1 LAWEPKI
8 VKEGDSID
16 CLDLAQ
22 AMIDSP
28 GIPNREKVPLIAI
41 LAQYT
46 HVKPVGQYLSRSIVF
61 EPPKTIDEALE
72 LRRKFM
78 MMKYRRE
85 LTIEEADGLIADID
99 GHIAQM
105 RGPDHAQRIEAM
117 EARWGAQDAESQ
129 IAVLV
134 EGGLG
139 AFVLV
144 CDQSSGDWGKMCP
157 PIDMPRRRR
166 FNRNATSG
174 RGANAAV
181 EVEARASFWRADRG
195 AISPSPIPASRTV
208 PRTCLVGTVERKA
221 P

>member
-1 LAWEPKI
+1 MQWEPKI

-61 EPPKTIDEALE
+61 EPPKA
-72 LRRKFM
+72 
-78 MMKYRRE
+78 MKYRRE
-85 LTIEEADGLIADID
+85 LTIDEADGLIADID

-105 RGPDHAQRIEAM
+105 RGPDHSQRLDAIEARL
-117 EARWGAQDAESQ
+117 ATQDATPQ
-129 IAVLV
+129 IEVIV

-139 AFVLV
+139 ALPVGEGESAVLMPQHV
-144 CDQSSGDWGKMCP
+144 KLIESKEEEKPDDDQPSGPCEPD
-157 PIDMPRRRR
+157 
-166 FNRNATSG
+166 SG
-174 RGANAAV
+174 SGSGGGQ
-181 EVEARASFWRADRG
+181 ASGEDQA
-195 AISPSPIPASRTV
+195 
-208 PRTCLVGTVERKA
+208 
-221 P
+221 

>member
-1 LAWEPKI
+1 MSQEHSLRCHKPLRPVRGGSEIDAADNGNRP
-8 VKEGDSID
+8 ID

-78 MMKYRRE
+78 AMKYRRE
-85 LTIEEADGLIADID
+85 LTVEEADGLIADID
-99 GHIAQM
+99 GHISQM
-105 RGPDHAQRIEAM
+105 RGPDHTQRIEAI
-117 EARWGAQDAESQ
+117 EQRLAAQDAAPE
-129 IAVLV
+129 IAVIV

-139 AFVLV
+139 ALPVGPGEPTV
-144 CDQSSGDWGKMCP
+144 
-157 PIDMPRRRR
+157 IMPSHVRL
-166 FNRNATSG
+166 
-174 RGANAAV
+174 
-181 EVEARASFWRADRG
+181 VEAKEEEQPDDGQSGGPRESDRG
-195 AISPSPIPASRTV
+195 AGDAGGPES
-208 PRTCLVGTVERKA
+208 GEDQA
-221 P
+221 PGRDEQG